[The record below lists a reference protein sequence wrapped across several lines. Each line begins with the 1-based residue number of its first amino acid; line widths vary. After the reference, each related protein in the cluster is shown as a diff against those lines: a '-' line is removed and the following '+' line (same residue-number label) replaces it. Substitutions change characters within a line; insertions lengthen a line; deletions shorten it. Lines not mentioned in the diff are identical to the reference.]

1 MDWNAL
7 FNYLGTGGG
16 LIVLLNWLAGLP
28 LLKRR
33 KRLEKE
39 DVSRLMAEKDNETIF

>member
-33 KRLEKE
+33 KAAGEGRRVPAHGRE
-39 DVSRLMAEKDNETIF
+39 RQ